1 MHTEPHRLTLSDAL
15 ESAWEQISQP
25 CSSIYWKPFQGN
37 KHQREIKY
45 LIYAISYVFS
55 VQCQQLQFIVKMC
68 HYIDG
73 RFLSLKHMARNSLF
87 IFMLV
92 YIILYHKVMGYNYQV
107 KSNNIWSL
115 HTEYMYTYIY
125 FVGFQGIS
133 FFLFLIMLNY
143 SFINIIWFGESRH
156 MTSYNLNNLV
166 LSSVVIVN

>member
-92 YIILYHKVMGYNYQV
+92 YIILYQKVMGYNYQV
-107 KSNNIWSL
+107 KVITYGPCTLN
-115 HTEYMYTYIY
+115 TYTHI
-125 FVGFQGIS
+125 FILWVFKVFLS
-133 FFLFLIMLNY
+133 FFF
-143 SFINIIWFGESRH
+143 
-156 MTSYNLNNLV
+156 
-166 LSSVVIVN
+166 